1 MASGIDHKDRLDR
14 ITSPITDNG
23 GTVKNKGIEKKMDS
37 DQKATGE
44 VSIYVD
50 IDDVL
55 AESTLSFLSIL
66 EQDFGKIFSFDQIT
80 DFDLKKSFHLTDL
93 EYEQF
98 FYAIH
103 QPETLL
109 GLEPIE
115 DAIHIL
121 EQWQK
126 HGYRIVVV
134 TGRLTDAYESSL
146 AWLAKHKIPCNTFIM
161 LDKYSRPGVDRHIAL
176 SLQEF
181 SKMRFT
187 LAVEDSLMMARFLSN
202 NMNIPVALM
211 DRPWNQTSSLD
222 GRIVRCHS
230 WQEVKD
236 MTATLPY
243 A

>member
-1 MASGIDHKDRLDR
+1 MMESDE
-14 ITSPITDNG
+14 
-23 GTVKNKGIEKKMDS
+23 KN
-37 DQKATGE
+37 TRE

-66 EQDFGKIFSFDQIT
+66 EQDFGKTFAFDQII

-103 QPETLL
+103 QPETIL

-115 DAIHIL
+115 GAIHIL
-121 EQWQK
+121 EEWQK
-126 HGYRIVVV
+126 RGYRIVVV
-134 TGRLTDAYESSL
+134 TGRPTDAYESSR
-146 AWLAKHKIPCNTFIM
+146 AWLAKHKVPCDAFIM
-161 LDKYSRPGVDRHIAL
+161 LDKYSRPGIDRHIAL

-187 LAVEDSLMMARFLSN
+187 WAVEDSLMMARFLSN
-202 NMNIPVALM
+202 DMNIPVALM
-211 DRPWNQTSSLD
+211 DRPWNQTSSLN
-222 GRIVRCHS
+222 GRIVRCQS
-230 WQEVKD
+230 WQGVKD
-236 MTATLPY
+236 MTATLSRV
-243 A
+243 